1 MTRVAANLYEAQRHH
16 TVLDLL
22 TRKSIGSFAYP
33 KYSAHIRG
41 HVIFLFECRGI
52 SIHDQVVGLNRI
64 SEFGKAITTFW
75 DHVIFLTPLD
85 HLTRLLT
92 PFDPGGVLSRP
103 LLLCPRFLMRL
114 QHHVNGLLL
123 KTATHGLTSL
133 LVIILP
139 DC

>member
-75 DHVIFLTPLD
+75 DHVIFLTPL
-85 HLTRLLT
+85 
-92 PFDPGGVLSRP
+92 PGGVLSRP